1 MKVPVAV
8 DFAEWTS
15 KVTRRIVRPMNE
27 PKHLGIADAKQRL
40 LKIVDDLPEEGIL
53 LTKRGKVVARLTPMR
68 PATLA
73 MFGALKGK
81 VKVHGDIVDTSDLSA
96 EYAWTAD
103 ATNVAES
110 GNTKPVKARRP
121 AHATPRKKATRSP

>member
-1 MKVPVAV
+1 
-8 DFAEWTS
+8 
-15 KVTRRIVRPMNE
+15 MNE

-40 LKIVDDLPEEGIL
+40 LKIVDDLPEEGVL

-96 EYAWTAD
+96 DFMWTAD
-103 ATNVAES
+103 ETNAAAS
-110 GNTKPVKARRP
+110 GNTKSMNTRSTAKPR
-121 AHATPRKKATRSP
+121 PRKKATRSR

>member
-1 MKVPVAV
+1 M
-8 DFAEWTS
+8 D
-15 KVTRRIVRPMNE
+15 E
-27 PKHLGIADAKQRL
+27 PKRLGIADAKQRL
-40 LKIVDDLPEEGIL
+40 LKIVDELPEEGVL

-96 EYAWTAD
+96 EYTWTAD
-103 ATNVAES
+103 EPNAAPSEKTRSVNARKS
-110 GNTKPVKARRP
+110 VKAKP
-121 AHATPRKKATRSP
+121 